1 MNAPLPP
8 PPLSTGPDR
17 PPWWIYLLLPLL
29 HFASVKLTL
38 FCAVTPEIE
47 VVVWLPNAVL
57 LAALLR
63 YQGQRGWAMAAL
75 TYSSDVLATTSAFP
89 LWSSVLLGLVN
100 LAEVLL
106 AYGLMRRMQVSQG
119 LQRFEDFGKF
129 IAAGPIVAAL
139 LAALLASAVLLH
151 LDASITTPYL
161 TLVRVWW
168 FGDALGLLIYTPLL
182 LSFSGPVRS
191 APTRFT
197 LLDGTIVLLGL
208 ALAGL
213 VFTAK
218 GGQVGGVS
226 VTPDLLLPPVL
237 YLAVRFGVRWTALA
251 VALISLTT
259 AWVLTTG
266 HQPFGAV
273 DVHLEIVRAQEFIF
287 TLCSVGIGFAIL
299 LTELKTHER
308 GLEDKVRERT
318 QALEASNAR
327 LASLSATDGL
337 TGIAN
342 RRRFDEVLASE
353 WNRAA
358 RSGQPLALVMLDMD
372 FFKAYNDH
380 YGHLAGDDCLR
391 HIAHVLG
398 THLHRS
404 GDLVARYG
412 GEEFVLLA
420 SVRDSADALH
430 IAETA
435 RLALAALALPHAA
448 SSFGVVTASLGVAVH
463 VPAGGEAADL
473 LVQQADQAL
482 YRAKA
487 RGRNQTVLQTACTV

>member
-1 MNAPLPP
+1 MSN
-8 PPLSTGPDR
+8 GQDR

-38 FCAVTPEIE
+38 LCAVTPETE

-57 LAALLR
+57 LAALMR

-75 TYSSDVLATTSAFP
+75 TYSSDVLASLSAFSP
-89 LWSSVLLGLVN
+89 WGAVLLSLVN
-100 LAEVLL
+100 LAEVVF
-106 AYGLMRRMQVSQG
+106 AYWLMRRMHASLG
-119 LQRFEDFGKF
+119 LQRFRDFGKF
-129 IAAGPIVAAL
+129 IAAGPIAAAL
-139 LAALLASAVLLH
+139 LASLLASAVLLQ
-151 LDASITTPYL
+151 LDASTTTPYL
-161 TLVRVWW
+161 TLVRLWW

-182 LSFSGPVRS
+182 LSFSGPVLS
-191 APTRFT
+191 APIRFT
-197 LLDGTIVLLGL
+197 LLDGTVVLLGL

-213 VFTAK
+213 VFSIHR
-218 GGQVGGVS
+218 GEIGGVS

-251 VALISLTT
+251 VALISLAT

-287 TLCSVGIGFAIL
+287 TLCTIGIGFAIL

-318 QALEASNAR
+318 QALEATNTL
-327 LASLSATDGL
+327 LAALSATDGL

-353 WNRAA
+353 WSRAA
-358 RSGQPLALVMLDMD
+358 RSGQPLALVMLDVD

-391 HIAHVLG
+391 HIARMLAA
-398 THLHRS
+398 HLHRT

-420 SVRDSADALH
+420 PVRDAAEALH

-435 RLALAALALPHAA
+435 RQALATLALPHAA
-448 SSFGVVTASLGVAVH
+448 SPFGMVTASLGVALH
-463 VPAGGEAADL
+463 VPTVGETTDL

-482 YRAKA
+482 YQAKA
-487 RGRNQTVLQTACTV
+487 RGRNQTVLQASSAA

>member
-1 MNAPLPP
+1 MPP
-8 PPLSTGPDR
+8 PPSSTGPDR

-38 FCAVTPEIE
+38 LCAVTPETE
-47 VVVWLPNAVL
+47 AVVWLPNAVL

-63 YQGQRGWAMAAL
+63 YQGQRGWAMAML
-75 TYSSDVLATTSAFP
+75 TTSSDMLATTSAFS
-89 LWSSVLLGLVN
+89 LAGSVALSLVN

-106 AYGLMRRMQVSQG
+106 AYGLMRRMQVSRG

-139 LAALLASAVLLH
+139 LAALLASAVLLQ
-151 LDASITTPYL
+151 LDATITTPYL

-182 LSFSGPVRS
+182 LSFSGRVRS
-191 APTRFT
+191 PPTRFT

-218 GGQVGGVS
+218 GGEVGGVS

-251 VALISLTT
+251 VALISLAT
-259 AWVLTTG
+259 AWVLTQG

-308 GLEDKVRERT
+308 QLEDKVRERT

-327 LASLSATDGL
+327 LAALSATDGL

-353 WNRAA
+353 WSRAA
-358 RSGQPLALVMLDMD
+358 RNSHPLALVMLDVD
-372 FFKAYNDH
+372 YFKPYNDH

-391 HIAHVLG
+391 HVAHMLAA
-398 THLHRS
+398 HLHRG

-420 SVRDSADALH
+420 TVHDAADALH

-435 RLALAALALPHAA
+435 RLALTALALPHAQ
-448 SSFGVVTASLGVAVH
+448 SPFGAVTASLGVAVH
-463 VPAGGEAADL
+463 VPAVGETAEL
-473 LVQQADQAL
+473 LVHQADQAL
-482 YRAKA
+482 YQAKA
-487 RGRNQTVLQTACTV
+487 RGRNQTVLATA